1 MLSYTTY
8 TSAPPVYFGG
18 KVPPHN
24 LKLTTM
30 LLTVVKT
37 FEGTNKSGVPFCIL
51 KSAESMDEAGNIT
64 PAQGC
69 YIEDA
74 DLIAKAKARLKKG
87 EPVTFN
93 SKYAIK
99 QE

>member
-1 MLSYTTY
+1 MLSCTTY

-30 LLTVVKT
+30 LLTVVKIY
-37 FEGTNKSGVPFCIL
+37 EGINSAKVPFAIL
-51 KSAESMDEAGNIT
+51 KSAESMDDNGHVT

-74 DLIAKAKARLKKG
+74 PMIAKAKARLKKG
-87 EPVTFN
+87 EPVTFD

-99 QE
+99 KD